1 MAARSFDSADRRLP
15 RVHQLPRQAT
25 RPQPPVR
32 HSLRPRLTAIAPS
45 TAEAV
50 QCAGGWLFDQ
60 VMAGWDV
67 TVVTADQ
74 ADPRPLHILGVRA
87 RDLDSVFAA
96 TPVPGPCLQAV
107 AVRTDLYDAD
117 ERVRRLV
124 LTAAES
130 GDTDIRLWG
139 DLWPSDFEGD
149 ADSVSHRLSLA
160 ARAFKA
166 QAIAAADL
174 TGEPTA
180 DTEVFRRGE
189 IRRPGLVSAR

>member
-1 MAARSFDSADRRLP
+1 
-15 RVHQLPRQAT
+15 
-25 RPQPPVR
+25 
-32 HSLRPRLTAIAPS
+32 
-45 TAEAV
+45 V
-50 QCAGGWLFDQ
+50 QSAGGWLFDQ

-87 RDLDSVFAA
+87 RDLDSLFATTA
-96 TPVPGPCLQAV
+96 VLGPCLQAV
-107 AVRTDLYDAD
+107 AVRSELYDAD

-130 GDTDIRLWG
+130 GNADIRLWG
-139 DLWPSDFEGD
+139 DVWPDDFEGA

-166 QAIAAADL
+166 RPWPRRPSRGSRRRIPRCSAAARS
-174 TGEPTA
+174 GVP
-180 DTEVFRRGE
+180 VWSRRGS
-189 IRRPGLVSAR
+189 RRYAKASLTS

>member
-1 MAARSFDSADRRLP
+1 MAARSIDSAARRVS
-15 RVHQLPRQAT
+15 RVHQLPRQGT
-25 RPQPPVR
+25 SPQPPVR

-50 QCAGGWLFDQ
+50 QSAGGWLFDQ

-87 RDLDSVFAA
+87 RDLDSLFATTA
-96 TPVPGPCLQAV
+96 VLGPCLQAV
-107 AVRTDLYDAD
+107 AVRSELYDAD

-130 GDTDIRLWG
+130 GTTDIRLWG
-139 DLWPSDFEGD
+139 DLWPSDFDGA
-149 ADSVSHRLSLA
+149 ADPVSHRLSLA

-166 QAIAAADL
+166 QALAVADL
-174 TGEPTA
+174 AEKSSA

>member
-1 MAARSFDSADRRLP
+1 MAARSFDSADRGLP
-15 RVHQLPRQAT
+15 RVHSLPRQSA

-45 TAEAV
+45 TGEAV
-50 QCAGGWLFDQ
+50 RCAGGWLFDQ

-74 ADPRPLHILGVRA
+74 GDPRPLHILGVRA
-87 RDLDSVFAA
+87 RDLEAVFAA
-96 TPVPGPCLQAV
+96 PVLGPCLQAI

-124 LTAAES
+124 LTAAEAGS
-130 GDTDIRLWG
+130 ADIRLWG
-139 DLWPSDFEGD
+139 DLWPADFDGG
-149 ADSVSHRLSLA
+149 ADPVAHRLSLA

-166 QAIAAADL
+166 QAMAAASL
-174 TGEPTA
+174 PAEPPA
-180 DTEVFRRGE
+180 ETEVFRRGE